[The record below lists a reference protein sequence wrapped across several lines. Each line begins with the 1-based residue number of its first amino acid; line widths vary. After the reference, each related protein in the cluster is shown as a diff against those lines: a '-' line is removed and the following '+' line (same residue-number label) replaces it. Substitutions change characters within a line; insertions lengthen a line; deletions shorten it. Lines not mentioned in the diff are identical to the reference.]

1 MIKIIIF
8 ALIAII
14 IVAELST
21 FIVYGSFVS
30 KQITR
35 VYMNLDKTKIKL
47 NPYNTSILS
56 NEHHYIST
64 VPFSIFSKYR
74 ISEQGIVLR
83 WSKLHKK
90 INEYYEIAFNQI

>member
-8 ALIAII
+8 TLIAII

-35 VYMNLDKTKIKL
+35 VYMNLDKTKIEL

-56 NEHHYIST
+56 N
-64 VPFSIFSKYR
+64 
-74 ISEQGIVLR
+74 
-83 WSKLHKK
+83 
-90 INEYYEIAFNQI
+90 